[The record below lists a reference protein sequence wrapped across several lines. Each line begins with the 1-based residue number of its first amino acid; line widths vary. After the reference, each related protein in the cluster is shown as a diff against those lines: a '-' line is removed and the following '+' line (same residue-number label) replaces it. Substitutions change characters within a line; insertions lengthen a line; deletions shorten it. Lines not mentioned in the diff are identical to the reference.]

1 VLRLLW
7 RFRPFLAVGAAT
19 VIIVNG
25 DTGVE
30 APDVRSLAPGPAA
43 RWSASPVPDGPTLV
57 TVGPSRLLDTRAT
70 GALGAGTELP
80 VVVLGRLGVP
90 AEHVSGAV
98 LSVTVVDA
106 TLPTSISIGPSGG
119 RAAEL
124 IEARSGAAASAV
136 VTTGL
141 GDDGAITVTNASG
154 DANVVIDVAAY
165 VLARP

>member
-1 VLRLLW
+1 
-7 RFRPFLAVGAAT
+7 
-19 VIIVNG
+19 
-25 DTGVE
+25 
-30 APDVRSLAPGPAA
+30 
-43 RWSASPVPDGPTLV
+43 
-57 TVGPSRLLDTRAT
+57 
-70 GALGAGTELP
+70 
-80 VVVLGRLGVP
+80 
-90 AEHVSGAV
+90 VSGAV